1 MLGLSFPPNHY
12 VCVDDEQIRKEEGSF
27 KKMAAARIETLDLS
41 IARPLLEPICQL
53 SITCKVILEPFFF
66 FYRKLK
72 LSTRKDFRGSAPST
86 ADSSTTRSGPS
97 VSFSAYYVDQLI
109 VSVEALAID
118 PCVIPS
124 H

>member
-1 MLGLSFPPNHY
+1 
-12 VCVDDEQIRKEEGSF
+12 
-27 KKMAAARIETLDLS
+27 MAAARIETLDLS

-86 ADSSTTRSGPS
+86 ADSSTTRSGQS
-97 VSFSAYYVDQLI
+97 VSFSANYVDPLI
-109 VSVEALAID
+109 VSVEALGID
-118 PCVIPS
+118 RSVIPS